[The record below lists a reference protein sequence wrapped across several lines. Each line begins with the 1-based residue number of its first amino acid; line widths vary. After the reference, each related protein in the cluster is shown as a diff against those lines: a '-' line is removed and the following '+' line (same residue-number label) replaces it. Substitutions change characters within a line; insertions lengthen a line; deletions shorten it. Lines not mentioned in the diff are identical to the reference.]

1 MLLRLARPARYR
13 DNAAPSR
20 QENPMLTFR
29 QRLAAFAVAGLMLA
43 AAPVAAAEFS
53 DAQKGAIESIIHDYL
68 LKNPEVLREAFGELE
83 QRQARAETEART
95 KALSENRTL
104 LTQST
109 HQVVVGNPD
118 GKITLVEFFDYNCG
132 YCKQALPDLQRLMK
146 EQPDLRVVLKD
157 FPVLGPGSVEAAQ
170 VAIALRNQ
178 VKGDKYWAF
187 HLKLLGTRGQVAKAA
202 ALAAAKEAG
211 ADMDRLTK
219 DIAGA
224 EVTASLQEVAKLAD
238 SLNLT
243 GTPTYI
249 VGDEVVVG
257 AVGYAQLKG
266 RLDNMRKCGKA
277 SCG

>member
-1 MLLRLARPARYR
+1 
-13 DNAAPSR
+13 
-20 QENPMLTFR
+20 MLTFR

-95 KALSENRTL
+95 KALSENSTL

>member
-1 MLLRLARPARYR
+1 
-13 DNAAPSR
+13 
-20 QENPMLTFR
+20 MLTFR
-29 QRLAAFAVAGLMLA
+29 QCLAAVAVAGLMLA
-43 AAPVAAAEFS
+43 AAPVSAAEFS
-53 DAQKGAIESIIHDYL
+53 NGQKTEIESIVRDYL

-83 QRQARAETEART
+83 QRQARAEAEART
-95 KALSENRTL
+95 RALSDNAVL
-104 LTQST
+104 LTHST

-132 YCKQALPDLQRLMK
+132 YCKQAFPDLQRLMK

-178 VKGDKYWAF
+178 LKGDKYWTF
-187 HLKLLGTRGQVAKAA
+187 HGKLLTTRGQIVKAT

-211 ADMDRLTK
+211 ADMDRLNK
-219 DIAGA
+219 DIAGP
-224 EVTASLQEVAKLAD
+224 EVTASLQEIARLAD

-277 SCG
+277 TCG